1 MAAAAF
7 DLELGHELLQPKVR
21 EQVKNYIKEVRPGL
35 VILSPPCTLFSV
47 MQNMNLVKRDFIKR
61 LREAKVLLRFAVKV
75 IEEVINYGGVYLL
88 EQPLTS
94 KAWMETVLQQIMNR
108 EDCILAQCDQ
118 CQYGLQD
125 YHGGK
130 MKKSTGW
137 ITNSPQ
143 IANRLDKK
151 CDGTHEHT
159 HVLGSSGG
167 QNRSTQ
173 AQIYPRP
180 LIQAILDG
188 YREEIQRQGH
198 PKVSEQMQW
207 MTMVDC
213 HHLEDRIRQYENLW
227 KWFIEE
233 EKEKIHLVQALE
245 EKQEDENED
254 EEGKKWLPRERPFSL
269 EQLVRRAHEGLGH
282 PGNDRLAR
290 ILQGG
295 GASKK
300 AIEYAKKLTCSV
312 CQQHQLVRPP
322 RAAAPPKELPPNHTV
337 GIDTIWLP
345 TPGKKRRMALNIV
358 CWATRFQM
366 VIPLRS
372 HTAPDA
378 RRAYL
383 EWVRFMGVPQRL
395 FTDLGKEFCSAFQ
408 DGAELD
414 ETLVEP
420 SALEM
425 PTQRAITERAG
436 KTFKEILEKA
446 MDNYATQSESEWRDL
461 VDIVNMTVN
470 RLTNK
475 SGYSPCQR
483 LLGYTPKMPGG
494 LQFLT
499 EEEKKERQWANRG
512 DLQMQ
517 RAQTM
522 RLAAAKAFH
531 EIECQQAMKNAIHHG
546 RRSIKDFEV
555 GQTVYF
561 WRRAPGDKASKES
574 TRYWRGPA
582 KVVLTSPPGAVWI
595 NFRRHIVKAAPEQLR
610 HASMEEHQSLSSW
623 MEGLSHLRQII
634 EEEPKAGY
642 IDLTKEYKEED
653 FEDEEEDI
661 PLESRDSRKEKPK
674 YKIEGKTE
682 RKDVVMREEE
692 DEWLWNEA
700 KQTLTR
706 FHLQYRQHLF
716 KPTDV
721 SDCPVDYNKLGPQR
735 RTTMYFEDGS
745 SKEIV
750 DDWHEEAQPVHKR
763 WKGRTEFQMMIEKF
777 AWEKGEPEAEETTR
791 MTSPTVSLS
800 GTTTEEAKIGLK
812 RGAGED
818 EENNEGLEKRARTET
833 VEDQKKE
840 EEPIRGLSRPFE
852 IDGEDQ
858 EQIPKRQRIDWF
870 EVMINTVMPVM
881 KKPKGQ
887 NEIKLKQLLD
897 EAKTKYYKA
906 IKKEIDNNIKTGA
919 YEILSPEASEEVRR
933 AGHNILQ
940 SRYVLVEKRIEED
953 EVPAMQ
959 EEGILLRTDEHGGFK
974 AKARHV
980 MKGFSEPDSE
990 WLEAAT
996 PQVAPE
1002 TVLLILQTIS
1012 SSRWTPGYLD
1022 FTQAFHSGD
1031 PISRLLFAEVPPEGI
1046 PGVQERQLL
1055 KLKKHCY
1062 GLLDGP
1068 YQWYVHLQKILTQLG
1083 YEQSQA
1089 DPCLYF
1095 LFDTPEAADRDEESE
1110 RRLEGIIGVA
1120 TDDLIHGGGPRHWQ
1134 QMQWIQQHYKL
1145 GKFTKGDGR
1154 FVGKEINCLPDGSI
1168 KVHQRMYVQE
1178 KIKPIEIPKERRTQ
1192 KYALCT
1198 PEETSSLRT
1207 ALGSLAWLAKETR
1220 PDLMGRVCILQQCMP
1235 HPYVRDMLEANAL
1248 SKEAMEEVETGIVLR
1263 PIPMKDIRIGSASDA
1278 SCGNSPCQELEGK
1291 SEDFWEEK
1299 DELWI
1304 RHHVQARHILFHPGA
1319 AYGGPQL
1326 HEIEEERAT
1335 WIDGELFEDTWNR
1348 RNDVKR
1354 HGSSEWKGHTVFVK
1368 KKSSKK
1374 IEIHERFLQV
1384 GRTHSQG
1391 GHIVFAYHK
1400 NLETEQTPQPI
1411 SVLSWKS
1418 SRLKRRTVNTLAAE
1432 AQAMVQAVGASYWI
1446 RFLLAE
1452 IKGLKMSLQNWQKQ
1466 ISRTPYMTATDSR
1479 SLFDNLTRS
1488 TNVAAHIEDKRT
1500 AIDLAILKNDMNT
1513 TRGQTRWVPGSIM
1526 ISDSLTKKG
1535 PSTFLRGVLRIA
1547 CWTLFELGA
1556 KKLQEMLTKR
1566 SWDRCG
1572 K

>member
-1 MAAAAF
+1 MTDVEPDEDWEAVETEPASPYN
-7 DLELGHELLQPKVR
+7 LWP
-21 EQVKNYIKEVRPGL
+21 NPG
-35 VILSPPCTLFSV
+35 VQRSPQSILS
-47 MQNMNLVKRDFIKR
+47 
-61 LREAKVLLRFAVKV
+61 
-75 IEEVINYGGVYLL
+75 
-88 EQPLTS
+88 
-94 KAWMETVLQQIMNR
+94 ETR
-108 EDCILAQCDQ
+108 
-118 CQYGLQD
+118 
-125 YHGGK
+125 
-130 MKKSTGW
+130 STRTQT
-137 ITNSPQ
+137 TNKQSPSY
-143 IANRLDKK
+143 
-151 CDGTHEHT
+151 TP
-159 HVLGSSGG
+159 SSG
-167 QNRSTQ
+167 SETQ
-173 AQIYPRP
+173 YPRP
-180 LIQAILDG
+180 KAFPQVKSKEVADW
-188 YREEIQRQGH
+188 E
-198 PKVSEQMQW
+198 
-207 MTMVDC
+207 
-213 HHLEDRIRQYENLW
+213 HLHL
-227 KWFIEE
+227 KS
-233 EKEKIHLVQALE
+233 KEKV
-245 EKQEDENED
+245 D
-254 EEGKKWLPRERPFSL
+254 L
-269 EQLVRRAHEGLGH
+269 EQL
-282 PGNDRLAR
+282 
-290 ILQGG
+290 
-295 GASKK
+295 K
-300 AIEYAKKLTCSV
+300 
-312 CQQHQLVRPP
+312 
-322 RAAAPPKELPPNHTV
+322 
-337 GIDTIWLP
+337 IDFE
-345 TPGKKRRMALNIV
+345 KRR
-358 CWATRFQM
+358 
-366 VIPLRS
+366 
-372 HTAPDA
+372 
-378 RRAYL
+378 
-383 EWVRFMGVPQRL
+383 EEFMGVPQRL

-574 TRYWRGPA
+574 T
-582 KVVLTSPPGAVWI
+582 
-595 NFRRHIVKAAPEQLR
+595 RHIVKAAPEQLR

-990 WLEAAT
+990 WLEA
-996 PQVAPE
+996 
-1002 TVLLILQTIS
+1002 
-1012 SSRWTPGYLD
+1012 
-1022 FTQAFHSGD
+1022 
-1031 PISRLLFAEVPPEGI
+1031 
-1046 PGVQERQLL
+1046 
-1055 KLKKHCY
+1055 
-1062 GLLDGP
+1062 
-1068 YQWYVHLQKILTQLG
+1068 
-1083 YEQSQA
+1083 
-1089 DPCLYF
+1089 
-1095 LFDTPEAADRDEESE
+1095 
-1110 RRLEGIIGVA
+1110 
-1120 TDDLIHGGGPRHWQ
+1120 
-1134 QMQWIQQHYKL
+1134 
-1145 GKFTKGDGR
+1145 
-1154 FVGKEINCLPDGSI
+1154 
-1168 KVHQRMYVQE
+1168 
-1178 KIKPIEIPKERRTQ
+1178 
-1192 KYALCT
+1192 
-1198 PEETSSLRT
+1198 
-1207 ALGSLAWLAKETR
+1207 
-1220 PDLMGRVCILQQCMP
+1220 
-1235 HPYVRDMLEANAL
+1235 
-1248 SKEAMEEVETGIVLR
+1248 EAMEEVETGIVLR

-1278 SCGNSPCQELEGK
+1278 
-1291 SEDFWEEK
+1291 
-1299 DELWI
+1299 
-1304 RHHVQARHILFHPGA
+1304 R
-1319 AYGGPQL
+1319 
-1326 HEIEEERAT
+1326 
-1335 WIDGELFEDTWNR
+1335 
-1348 RNDVKR
+1348 
-1354 HGSSEWKGHTVFVK
+1354 
-1368 KKSSKK
+1368 
-1374 IEIHERFLQV
+1374 
-1384 GRTHSQG
+1384 
-1391 GHIVFAYHK
+1391 
-1400 NLETEQTPQPI
+1400 
-1411 SVLSWKS
+1411 
-1418 SRLKRRTVNTLAAE
+1418 
-1432 AQAMVQAVGASYWI
+1432 
-1446 RFLLAE
+1446 
-1452 IKGLKMSLQNWQKQ
+1452 LKMSLQNWQKQ

-1513 TRGQTRWVPGSIM
+1513 TRGQTRSYWAERFFGWIKAGPEAAAWSAARRDTALQVCRTILERGGILVERGHEAVLKQTLQDGSSVIC
-1526 ISDSLTKKG
+1526 T
-1535 PSTFLRGVLRIA
+1535 
-1547 CWTLFELGA
+1547 
-1556 KKLQEMLTKR
+1556 
-1566 SWDRCG
+1566 RCG
-1572 K
+1572 ALVAWSRAEAHRAIWCSSLGDQVAETDAAPGDASNDDMDIDYGAPTGR

>member
-1 MAAAAF
+1 
-7 DLELGHELLQPKVR
+7 
-21 EQVKNYIKEVRPGL
+21 
-35 VILSPPCTLFSV
+35 
-47 MQNMNLVKRDFIKR
+47 
-61 LREAKVLLRFAVKV
+61 
-75 IEEVINYGGVYLL
+75 
-88 EQPLTS
+88 
-94 KAWMETVLQQIMNR
+94 
-108 EDCILAQCDQ
+108 
-118 CQYGLQD
+118 
-125 YHGGK
+125 
-130 MKKSTGW
+130 
-137 ITNSPQ
+137 
-143 IANRLDKK
+143 
-151 CDGTHEHT
+151 
-159 HVLGSSGG
+159 
-167 QNRSTQ
+167 
-173 AQIYPRP
+173 
-180 LIQAILDG
+180 
-188 YREEIQRQGH
+188 
-198 PKVSEQMQW
+198 
-207 MTMVDC
+207 
-213 HHLEDRIRQYENLW
+213 
-227 KWFIEE
+227 
-233 EKEKIHLVQALE
+233 
-245 EKQEDENED
+245 
-254 EEGKKWLPRERPFSL
+254 
-269 EQLVRRAHEGLGH
+269 
-282 PGNDRLAR
+282 
-290 ILQGG
+290 
-295 GASKK
+295 
-300 AIEYAKKLTCSV
+300 
-312 CQQHQLVRPP
+312 
-322 RAAAPPKELPPNHTV
+322 
-337 GIDTIWLP
+337 
-345 TPGKKRRMALNIV
+345 MALNIV

-1031 PISRLLFAEVPPEGI
+1031 PISR
-1046 PGVQERQLL
+1046 
-1055 KLKKHCY
+1055 
-1062 GLLDGP
+1062 
-1068 YQWYVHLQKILTQLG
+1068 
-1083 YEQSQA
+1083 
-1089 DPCLYF
+1089 
-1095 LFDTPEAADRDEESE
+1095 
-1110 RRLEGIIGVA
+1110 
-1120 TDDLIHGGGPRHWQ
+1120 
-1134 QMQWIQQHYKL
+1134 
-1145 GKFTKGDGR
+1145 
-1154 FVGKEINCLPDGSI
+1154 
-1168 KVHQRMYVQE
+1168 
-1178 KIKPIEIPKERRTQ
+1178 
-1192 KYALCT
+1192 
-1198 PEETSSLRT
+1198 
-1207 ALGSLAWLAKETR
+1207 
-1220 PDLMGRVCILQQCMP
+1220 
-1235 HPYVRDMLEANAL
+1235 DMLEANAL

-1278 SCGNSPCQELEGK
+1278 
-1291 SEDFWEEK
+1291 
-1299 DELWI
+1299 
-1304 RHHVQARHILFHPGA
+1304 R
-1319 AYGGPQL
+1319 
-1326 HEIEEERAT
+1326 
-1335 WIDGELFEDTWNR
+1335 
-1348 RNDVKR
+1348 
-1354 HGSSEWKGHTVFVK
+1354 HTVFVK

-1513 TRGQTRWVPGSIM
+1513 TRGQTRWVASRLKELLG
-1526 ISDSLTKKG
+1526 G
-1535 PSTFLRGVLRIA
+1535 AFLRMDQGDPEGALPELQVQSVNGANASRYTQLMK
-1547 CWTLFELGA
+1547 CELGLCA
-1556 KKLQEMLTKR
+1556 GPEAAAWSAARRDTALQVCRTILERGGILVERGHEAVLKQTLQDG
-1566 SWDRCG
+1566 SSVICTRCG
-1572 K
+1572 ALVAWSRAEAHRAIWCSSLGDQVAETDAAPGDASNDDMDIDYGAPTGC

>member
-1 MAAAAF
+1 
-7 DLELGHELLQPKVR
+7 
-21 EQVKNYIKEVRPGL
+21 
-35 VILSPPCTLFSV
+35 

-245 EKQEDENED
+245 EKQEEEDENED

-546 RRSIKDFEV
+546 RRSIKDFE
-555 GQTVYF
+555 
-561 WRRAPGDKASKES
+561 
-574 TRYWRGPA
+574 
-582 KVVLTSPPGAVWI
+582 
-595 NFRRHIVKAAPEQLR
+595 
-610 HASMEEHQSLSSW
+610 
-623 MEGLSHLRQII
+623 GLSHLRQII

-897 EAKTKYYKA
+897 E
-906 IKKEIDNNIKTGA
+906 
-919 YEILSPEASEEVRR
+919 
-933 AGHNILQ
+933 
-940 SRYVLVEKRIEED
+940 
-953 EVPAMQ
+953 
-959 EEGILLRTDEHGGFK
+959 
-974 AKARHV
+974 
-980 MKGFSEPDSE
+980 
-990 WLEAAT
+990 
-996 PQVAPE
+996 
-1002 TVLLILQTIS
+1002 
-1012 SSRWTPGYLD
+1012 
-1022 FTQAFHSGD
+1022 
-1031 PISRLLFAEVPPEGI
+1031 
-1046 PGVQERQLL
+1046 
-1055 KLKKHCY
+1055 
-1062 GLLDGP
+1062 
-1068 YQWYVHLQKILTQLG
+1068 
-1083 YEQSQA
+1083 
-1089 DPCLYF
+1089 
-1095 LFDTPEAADRDEESE
+1095 
-1110 RRLEGIIGVA
+1110 
-1120 TDDLIHGGGPRHWQ
+1120 
-1134 QMQWIQQHYKL
+1134 
-1145 GKFTKGDGR
+1145 
-1154 FVGKEINCLPDGSI
+1154 
-1168 KVHQRMYVQE
+1168 
-1178 KIKPIEIPKERRTQ
+1178 
-1192 KYALCT
+1192 
-1198 PEETSSLRT
+1198 
-1207 ALGSLAWLAKETR
+1207 
-1220 PDLMGRVCILQQCMP
+1220 
-1235 HPYVRDMLEANAL
+1235 
-1248 SKEAMEEVETGIVLR
+1248 
-1263 PIPMKDIRIGSASDA
+1263 
-1278 SCGNSPCQELEGK
+1278 
-1291 SEDFWEEK
+1291 
-1299 DELWI
+1299 
-1304 RHHVQARHILFHPGA
+1304 
-1319 AYGGPQL
+1319 
-1326 HEIEEERAT
+1326 
-1335 WIDGELFEDTWNR
+1335 
-1348 RNDVKR
+1348 
-1354 HGSSEWKGHTVFVK
+1354 
-1368 KKSSKK
+1368 
-1374 IEIHERFLQV
+1374 
-1384 GRTHSQG
+1384 
-1391 GHIVFAYHK
+1391 
-1400 NLETEQTPQPI
+1400 
-1411 SVLSWKS
+1411 
-1418 SRLKRRTVNTLAAE
+1418 
-1432 AQAMVQAVGASYWI
+1432 
-1446 RFLLAE
+1446 
-1452 IKGLKMSLQNWQKQ
+1452 
-1466 ISRTPYMTATDSR
+1466 
-1479 SLFDNLTRS
+1479 
-1488 TNVAAHIEDKRT
+1488 
-1500 AIDLAILKNDMNT
+1500 
-1513 TRGQTRWVPGSIM
+1513 
-1526 ISDSLTKKG
+1526 
-1535 PSTFLRGVLRIA
+1535 
-1547 CWTLFELGA
+1547 
-1556 KKLQEMLTKR
+1556 
-1566 SWDRCG
+1566 
-1572 K
+1572 